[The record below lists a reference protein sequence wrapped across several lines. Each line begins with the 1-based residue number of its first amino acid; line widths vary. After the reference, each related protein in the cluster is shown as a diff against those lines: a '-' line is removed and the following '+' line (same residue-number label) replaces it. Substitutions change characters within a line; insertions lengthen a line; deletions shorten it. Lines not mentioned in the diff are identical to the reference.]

1 MSRSIFVKSI
11 ENLNLY
17 KDLQLSV
24 ERHESPVSVTGVSG
38 IHKAQLALGIY
49 NFSPVLIIAEDEAG
63 AKRISDDINEMYGE
77 ICSYVYPA
85 KDFTFTN
92 VETVSREYEH
102 TRLGILSHL
111 ADNTCR
117 FVCASI

>member
-1 MSRSIFVKSI
+1 MSIETEDKMSRSIFVKSI

-17 KDLQLSV
+17 KDLQLSA

-63 AKRISDDINEMYGE
+63 AKRISDDINEM
-77 ICSYVYPA
+77 
-85 KDFTFTN
+85 
-92 VETVSREYEH
+92 
-102 TRLGILSHL
+102 
-111 ADNTCR
+111 
-117 FVCASI
+117 